1 MDVVF
6 PQGNKMK
13 DLLYDE
19 DDDTDPNLS
28 AACWILNLVR

>member
-1 MDVVF
+1 MIMDVVF

-19 DDDTDPNLS
+19 DDDTDCKHDL
-28 AACWILNLVR
+28 